1 MGLPGHPGYW
11 PLTSGNRPHGGHA
24 GPREMRDAYFGNGQE
39 GLANS
44 GPTGSAETG
53 ERSAPVEA

>member
-1 MGLPGHPGYW
+1 
-11 PLTSGNRPHGGHA
+11 
-24 GPREMRDAYFGNGQE
+24 MRDAYFGNGQE

-44 GPTGSAETG
+44 GPTGSAESAETG